1 MITELTQD
9 RENRLLEGT
18 YKTLCTPGPGER
30 NSDPTRDRP
39 RLACECPGVSSRGM
53 GWPAAESGALCAA
66 VHAQDRLKEVGSH
79 CLHYLHHNLLSDQT
93 IGQEHSPTHQQKIRL
108 KVY

>member
-39 RLACECPGVSSRGM
+39 RLACECLVVSSGDV
-53 GWPAAESGALCAA
+53 GQWWPAVGSGILNAE
-66 VHAQDRLKEVGSH
+66 VHAWDFLKEI
-79 CLHYLHHNLLSDQT
+79 T
-93 IGQEHSPTHQQKIRL
+93 IIFITSTI
-108 KVY
+108 V

>member
-39 RLACECPGVSSRGM
+39 RLACECPGVTRGVV
-53 GWPAAESGALCAA
+53 GLRWPAAGSGALTVA
-66 VHAQDRLKEVGSH
+66 VYAQELWKEVALVFITS
-79 CLHYLHHNLLSDQT
+79 T
-93 IGQEHSPTHQQKIRL
+93 IAWSQIT
-108 KVY
+108 